1 MPTSML
7 EEVAPNPLA
16 GTPPMTS
23 ASVRTARNLAAD
35 QLLHDLVVSTETETP
50 LTIDDVVS
58 RIKAMPRDDSKIR
71 PAEPGLADAL
81 LDSEEAML
89 AFDEEAWNR
98 EWALA
103 EAEINRLS

>member
-1 MPTSML
+1 MPTATH
-7 EEVAPNPLA
+7 ELA
-16 GTPPMTS
+16 SNSNVGNLPIDT
-23 ASVRTARNLAAD
+23 ASIRAARNFAAD
-35 QLLHDLVVSTETETP
+35 QLLHDLAVSIEVGTP
-50 LTIDDVVS
+50 LTIEDVVS

-71 PAEPGLADAL
+71 RAEPGLAEVL
-81 LDSEEAML
+81 LDSEEVMI